1 MARMIRQLVILVS
14 LCVVFSGA
22 LFATTPSIT
31 SLSSASGAI
40 GSSVTITGA
49 NFGTTQDTSTVT
61 FNGTA
66 ATATGWSAGSIV
78 VSVPPAATTGYVKVT
93 VGGVVSNGVNFTVAT
108 ATFTLTGSLATGRMF
123 QTATLLNGGTVLVA
137 GGVDGFQYLPISSV
151 ELYSPVT
158 GTVTTTGNL
167 NTARIFNTATLL
179 MNGHVLIA
187 GGSDSNWN
195 QIGAAELYDPA
206 SGTFTLTGG
215 LNTALHTPQPY

>member
-1 MARMIRQLVILVS
+1 
-14 LCVVFSGA
+14 
-22 LFATTPSIT
+22 
-31 SLSSASGAI
+31 
-40 GSSVTITGA
+40 
-49 NFGTTQDTSTVT
+49 
-61 FNGTA
+61 
-66 ATATGWSAGSIV
+66 
-78 VSVPPAATTGYVKVT
+78 
-93 VGGVVSNGVNFTVAT
+93 
-108 ATFTLTGSLATGRMF
+108 
-123 QTATLLNGGTVLVA
+123 LLNGGTVLVA

-151 ELYSPVT
+151 ELYGPVT

>member
-137 GGVDGFQYLPISSV
+137 GGVDGFQYLPISSRRV
-151 ELYSPVT
+151 VQP
-158 GTVTTTGNL
+158 GD
-167 NTARIFNTATLL
+167 
-179 MNGHVLIA
+179 GHGHDHGQPQHRAHLQHCNIA
-187 GGSDSNWN
+187 YERACTDRR
-195 QIGAAELYDPA
+195 
-206 SGTFTLTGG
+206 G
-215 LNTALHTPQPY
+215 LG